1 MMDIPG
7 PDSQH
12 QSGSKA
18 REAALSLL
26 KSKDLA
32 DISEASEMQGTQPES
47 FLKRHSS
54 WSLCLTLHVVLVLV
68 HIALLISGIKHWEH
82 HFTFAVEHQTVV
94 SFWTT
99 TIAMVFATTYTSI
112 LVFLVQKLAMQ
123 QNLRTYQTLT
133 ATHDSITSWAGLG
146 SALATLYNQVS
157 VPASVFGTL
166 NIVVYLGCISI
177 LHITIPANLSV
188 ATFSTTVPVDAIT
201 VGVPEFQNSTT
212 VIAIRDFI
220 TSFCTDFLPWTGSLD
235 DFQLLGLYNGG
246 LHEVLQNTTSGRVQA
261 SVSATGFNITCGY
274 IHAEILNVL
283 DMHKFNISL
292 VSGDFT
298 LLDFRALHQNQ
309 LSVLTWD
316 KVNSFNGGGVRLV
329 SSQNSIF
336 IYTTNLVEDSQG
348 HRESPLVL

>member
-1 MMDIPG
+1 MMDIPR

-26 KSKDLA
+26 KSKDLEP
-32 DISEASEMQGTQPES
+32 SEASEMQGTQPES

-54 WSLCLTLHVVLVLV
+54 WSLCLTLHAVLVLV

-94 SFWTT
+94 SFRTT
-99 TIAMVFATTYTSI
+99 TIAMVFAATYTSI

-146 SALATLYNQVS
+146 SALLHS
-157 VPASVFGTL
+157 SVFGTL
-166 NIVVYLGCISI
+166 NIVIYLGCISI

-235 DFQLLGLYNGG
+235 DFQLLGLYNGS
-246 LHEVLQNTTSGRVQA
+246 LHEVLQNTTSGRGQA

-274 IHAEILNVL
+274 IHTEILNVL

-298 LLDFRALHQNQ
+298 LLDLRALHQNQ

-316 KVNSFNGGGVRLV
+316 KVNSFNGGGVCPV

-336 IYTTNLVEDSQG
+336 IYTTNLN
-348 HRESPLVL
+348 HRWS

>member
-7 PDSQH
+7 HDSQH

-26 KSKDLA
+26 KSKDL

-82 HFTFAVEHQTVV
+82 HFTFAVERQTVV

-99 TIAMVFATTYTSI
+99 TIAMVFAT
-112 LVFLVQKLAMQ
+112 
-123 QNLRTYQTLT
+123 
-133 ATHDSITSWAGLG
+133 SITSWAGLG

-157 VPASVFGTL
+157 VLASVFGTL

-235 DFQLLGLYNGG
+235 DFQLLGLYNDS
-246 LHEVLQNTTSGRVQA
+246 LHEVLQNTTSGRGQA
-261 SVSATGFNITCGY
+261 SVSATGFDITCGY
-274 IHAEILNVL
+274 IHAEILNIL

-298 LLDFRALHQNQ
+298 LLDLRALHQNQ

-316 KVNSFNGGGVRLV
+316 KVNSFNGGGVPPI